1 MNPLPTTTLYAPFF
15 LMLSF
20 LHLGSSTNFY
30 ITLGKATPC
39 VLESTA
45 LTGSLIAHLSILP
58 CNYSCPLI
66 FGEDIAGSGSGS
78 GSKHYY
84 TMLYIDVTCMHLQK
98 KRRRSEPQDFFS
110 LLNFQEKKE
119 NRPNME
125 F

>member
-1 MNPLPTTTLYAPFF
+1 MNPLPTTTLYALF

-45 LTGSLIAHLSILP
+45 LTGSLIALLTILP

-78 GSKHYY
+78 KHYY
-84 TMLYIDVTCMHLQK
+84 TMLYIDVTCMHFQK

-119 NRPNME
+119 N
-125 F
+125 